1 MRILYYDLE
10 TAPNLVYSFNTFKAN
25 IGHEQIVEP
34 ARIICFSYQWDDE
47 TKVHFESEHHS
58 SRKEMLDKLWEL
70 LDEADFVVGYNN
82 AGFDDIWVKSELLSE
97 GYPPFSPFRSI
108 DLYQGIKRLTRFPS
122 KKLAY
127 VAPRM
132 LDDAKVTHTGFKL
145 WIDCL
150 NGDEKAW
157 KLMKKYACLTPDHK
171 VLTTDLRWV
180 EIGSLDIGDKII
192 GFDEEPNQGGTLGRR
207 VRPSEIL
214 GNRRVMDRVYA
225 VHLSNGDVI
234 KANGQHQ
241 WLTRNADHRPSGL
254 RMMGGSQWR
263 TTEQLVQA
271 DGTYL
276 SGKKAPGLRA
286 NPTVLNK
293 YISPSEPDVSYDAGW
308 LAGMLDGE
316 GSLTMRPGST
326 GQGDQPYVGGF
337 MMSLTQAEGD
347 TLDRLEGTLDV
358 LHGDCSLSLK
368 PQPDTAKT
376 KSEDRRKV
384 GRFTFKGGFWKN
396 LDFLS
401 RVRPERLISNLD
413 FESGPRLERG
423 EIVTV
428 DYIEDLGE
436 QEIVIL
442 ETSTKTY
449 IAEGYPMHNC
459 QDTKLLKPLY
469 NKIRAWLPNHP
480 NFALELNGEQL
491 ACPVCQS
498 TNVQRRGTTTTN
510 ASVFQRFVCNDCGRW
525 SRVSHRV
532 KTTGLRNV

>member
-47 TKVHFESEHHS
+47 NKVHFESEFHS

-97 GYPPFSPFRSI
+97 GYPPFSPFSSI

-132 LDDAKVTHTGFKL
+132 LDDAKVTHTGFRM

-157 KLMKKYACLTPDHK
+157 KLMKRYAI
-171 VLTTDLRWV
+171 R
-180 EIGSLDIGDKII
+180 
-192 GFDEEPNQGGTLGRR
+192 
-207 VRPSEIL
+207 
-214 GNRRVMDRVYA
+214 
-225 VHLSNGDVI
+225 
-234 KANGQHQ
+234 
-241 WLTRNADHRPSGL
+241 
-254 RMMGGSQWR
+254 
-263 TTEQLVQA
+263 
-271 DGTYL
+271 
-276 SGKKAPGLRA
+276 
-286 NPTVLNK
+286 
-293 YISPSEPDVSYDAGW
+293 
-308 LAGMLDGE
+308 
-316 GSLTMRPGST
+316 
-326 GQGDQPYVGGF
+326 
-337 MMSLTQAEGD
+337 
-347 TLDRLEGTLDV
+347 
-358 LHGDCSLSLK
+358 
-368 PQPDTAKT
+368 
-376 KSEDRRKV
+376 
-384 GRFTFKGGFWKN
+384 
-396 LDFLS
+396 
-401 RVRPERLISNLD
+401 
-413 FESGPRLERG
+413 
-423 EIVTV
+423 
-428 DYIEDLGE
+428 
-436 QEIVIL
+436 
-442 ETSTKTY
+442 
-449 IAEGYPMHNC
+449 
-459 QDTKLLKPLY
+459 DTKLLKPLY
-469 NKIRAWLPNHP
+469 HKLRAWLPNHP